1 MQPIMKKE
9 LDPNKPVVPIAY
21 PRLLVDVVCARG
33 FTREQMLAGTT
44 LNPALFENPEARIA
58 PSQFVHMVANA
69 WYLTKDPSIGYEF
82 GLKTQITAHGFLGYA
97 LMSCSNLRE
106 AISLGERFI
115 RLRTVLFGLQMHE
128 DGDVAVLEIVENY
141 PMGLMRQF
149 ALENILVGLARA
161 GHFITGAGWEAGEIW
176 FDFPEPPYY
185 ADYKSRLPPMRFNR
199 GANQLRFPRDILM
212 RPLVMSDPVAA
223 KLAVEQCERELA
235 LLDESDDI
243 PMRVRAV
250 LSPGANGYPD
260 LDSVATRLFMS
271 SRTLKRRLQQHGQT
285 FQQLLDEVR
294 RRDAIRLLGNAGL
307 TLEQIAYRL
316 GYADPANFTRA
327 FRKWTGEAPS
337 RYRESM
343 QGEKIR

>member
-1 MQPIMKKE
+1 MKKE

-21 PRLLVDVVCARG
+21 PRLLLELICSRG
-33 FTREQMLAGTT
+33 FSPEQALAGTQ
-44 LNPALFENPEARIA
+44 LSPAIFERADARLSPA
-58 PSQFVHMVANA
+58 QFVHLVANA

-82 GLKTQITAHGFLGYA
+82 GLKTQLTAHGFLGYA
-97 LMSCSNLRE
+97 LMSCSNLGE
-106 AISLGERFI
+106 AIGVGERFI
-115 RLRTVLFGLQMHE
+115 RLRTVLFGLHLYE
-128 DGDVAVLEIVENY
+128 DGDQAVLEIVENY

-161 GHFITGAGWEAGEIW
+161 GNFLTGAGWEIGEIW
-176 FDFPEPPYY
+176 FDFPEPAYY
-185 ADYKSRLPPMRFNR
+185 AAYKDRLPRIRFSR
-199 GANQLRFPRDILM
+199 GANQLRFPREILQ
-212 RPLVMSDPVAA
+212 RPLIMSDPVAA
-223 KLAVEQCERELA
+223 KLAVEQCERELSM
-235 LLDESDDI
+235 LDENDDI

-250 LSPGANGYPD
+250 LTPGPVGYPD
-260 LDSVATRLFMS
+260 LDAVAGRLFMS

-337 RYRESM
+337 KYREM
-343 QGEKIR
+343 MGER

>member
-1 MQPIMKKE
+1 
-9 LDPNKPVVPIAY
+9 
-21 PRLLVDVVCARG
+21 
-33 FTREQMLAGTT
+33 
-44 LNPALFENPEARIA
+44 
-58 PSQFVHMVANA
+58 
-69 WYLTKDPSIGYEF
+69 
-82 GLKTQITAHGFLGYA
+82 
-97 LMSCSNLRE
+97 
-106 AISLGERFI
+106 
-115 RLRTVLFGLQMHE
+115 VLFALQMHE
-128 DGDVAVLEIVENY
+128 EDDVAVIEIVENY

-161 GHFITGAGWEAGEIW
+161 GNFISGAGWDSGEIW

-185 ADYKSRLPPMRFNR
+185 AAWKDRLPPMRFSR
-199 GANQLRFPRDILM
+199 GANQLRFPRAALENRLI
-212 RPLVMSDPVAA
+212 MSDPVAA

-235 LLDESDDI
+235 LLDETDDI

-250 LSPGANGYPD
+250 LSPGPGGYPD
-260 LDSVATRLFMS
+260 LDNVASRLFMS

-285 FQQLLDEVR
+285 FQHLLDEVR

-337 RYRESM
+337 RYREGM
-343 QGEKIR
+343 GAK